1 MLNFVKGRGNFEE
14 LVNIRR
20 VNGLMKLNL
29 MRWLK
34 KICIVMWNMF
44 FFNNIVCVKLI
55 MVN

>member
-34 KICIVMWNMF
+34 KFVLLCGICF
-44 FFNNIVCVKLI
+44 FFNNIGCEKLI

>member
-34 KICIVMWNMF
+34 KFVLLCGICF
-44 FFNNIVCVKLI
+44 FFNNIGCVKLI